1 MFAKEKT
8 VASATGG
15 GLSWLIQDVLVT
27 NESVLAAAL
36 IGAILGTWLTS
47 EQMWARFGGKGDG
60 RRAQRGLWVLKI
72 GASLGMV
79 LMLVVAGTAWTIRF
93 LPNVPFGNGLVMGVP
108 EPALAGIVAL
118 LALIVLPRLWEPA
131 LRAAQRFFETWR
143 K

>member
-15 GLSWLIQDVLVT
+15 GLSWLVSDVLVT
-27 NESVLAAAL
+27 SESVLAAAL

-47 EQMWARFGGKGDG
+47 EQMWVRFAGKGDG
-60 RRAQRGLWVLKI
+60 RRAQRGLWVLRV

-79 LMLVVAGTAWTIRF
+79 LVLVVVGTVWAVRF
-93 LPNVPFGNGLVMGVP
+93 LPNLPFVNGLVKGVP

-131 LRAAQRFFETWR
+131 VRAAQRFFDSWR